1 MEGLGAGI
9 ASLAFWGFIASVVV
23 GGIWYA
29 LRERQAQYETLRSLI
44 ESGQKIDEDIVNQVL
59 GGSKQ
64 LDRDLRIAAYIVLAT
79 APGVAVLAWC
89 ISLVSEPWLYPLLG
103 VAALVAF
110 VGLGLLVAANVAGRA
125 KSLDDVSTTNRTM
138 AL

>member
-9 ASLAFWGFIASVVV
+9 ASLAFWGFIAAVVV
-23 GGIWYA
+23 GGMWYA
-29 LRERQAQYETLRSLI
+29 LREREAQYATLRSLI
-44 ESGQKIDEDIVNQVL
+44 ESGQELDEDIDNQVL
-59 GGSKQ
+59 GSKQ

-110 VGLGLLVAANVAGRA
+110 VGLGLLVAAKVAGRA
-125 KSLDDVSTTNRTM
+125 KSADDVSTTNRTL

>member
-1 MEGLGAGI
+1 MFIQPIFIFRTVIEMNMSNVAGVQCI
-9 ASLAFWGFIASVVV
+9 
-23 GGIWYA
+23 
-29 LRERQAQYETLRSLI
+29 
-44 ESGQKIDEDIVNQVL
+44 SGYSNYRCQSCS

-64 LDRDLRIAAYIVLAT
+64 LDRDLKIAAYIVLAT

-89 ISLVSEPWLYPLLG
+89 ISLVSAPWLYPLLG

-110 VGLGLLVAANVAGRA
+110 VGLGLLVAANVAGREGA
-125 KSLDDVSTTNRTM
+125 SNDLSGANRTK